1 MTDLIELTRALSE
14 KSRAFD
20 EAMKDDAELDPRIIM
35 AIELIGAHLMLLE
48 WYQDECDRLSSCLPV
63 MMAVTDDAAFFR
75 A

>member
-1 MTDLIELTRALSE
+1 MTDLVELTRALSE

-20 EAMKDDAELDPRIIM
+20 EAIMADAELDPRIIT

-48 WYQDECDRLSSCLPV
+48 WYQDECDRLSSCLPA
-63 MMAVTDDAAFFR
+63 MMAVTNDAAFFN